1 MLGTPGRTGGPRRPT
16 SDDDDDDDDDDFD
29 DDFDDDDAQS
39 VGKQNI
45 IIGLHFR
52 VKETPNL
59 SLKNKTLF
67 EN

>member
-1 MLGTPGRTGGPRRPT
+1 MPGTPGRTGGRRRPT
-16 SDDDDDDDDDDFD
+16 SDDDDDDFD

-52 VKETPNL
+52 VKETLNL